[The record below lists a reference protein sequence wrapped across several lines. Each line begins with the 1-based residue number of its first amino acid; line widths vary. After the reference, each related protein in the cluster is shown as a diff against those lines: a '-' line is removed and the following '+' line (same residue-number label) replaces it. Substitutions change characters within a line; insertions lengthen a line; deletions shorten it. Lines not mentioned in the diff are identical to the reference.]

1 MPEPALSLTREGSAA
16 PRLWWC
22 TCESNI
28 LVLLSLALLGC
39 ALVAKGHV
47 GLGNLPGVSSGVG
60 SVVGG
65 TVATVALYAVV
76 WMLPA
81 AVTVVIIAV
90 LIVRDARYGR
100 TQQAVTAILA
110 AGAVTSFVL
119 LVPLT

>member
-1 MPEPALSLTREGSAA
+1 
-16 PRLWWC
+16 
-22 TCESNI
+22 
-28 LVLLSLALLGC
+28 
-39 ALVAKGHV
+39 
-47 GLGNLPGVSSGVG
+47 
-60 SVVGG
+60 
-65 TVATVALYAVV
+65 
-76 WMLPA
+76 MLPA